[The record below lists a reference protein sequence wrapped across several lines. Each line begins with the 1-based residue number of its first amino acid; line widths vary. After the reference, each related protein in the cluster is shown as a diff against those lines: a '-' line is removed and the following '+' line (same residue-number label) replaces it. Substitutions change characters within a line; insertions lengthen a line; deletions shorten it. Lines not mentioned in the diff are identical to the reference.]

1 MRGRKLKANIG
12 VYVDVMGW
20 RGSISGIQHH
30 GKENTKD
37 AGVWGGRSLKTPHAE
52 PMHTLG

>member
-1 MRGRKLKANIG
+1 MWTLWDGG
-12 VYVDVMGW
+12 
-20 RGSISGIQHH
+20 GSISGIQHH

-37 AGVWGGRSLKTPHAE
+37 AGVWEGSLKTPHAE